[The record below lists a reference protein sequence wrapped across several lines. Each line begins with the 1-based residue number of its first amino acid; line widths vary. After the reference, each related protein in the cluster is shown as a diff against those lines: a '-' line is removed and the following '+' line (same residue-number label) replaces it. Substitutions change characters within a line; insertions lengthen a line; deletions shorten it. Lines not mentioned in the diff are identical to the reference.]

1 MAWISVSAISIL
13 LFSLLSFESVESGY
27 LITTPRVYRTGT
39 VQRLNVHLSGDDGP
53 WNITASLKITGN
65 NKLIAVATKS
75 FSRGDSKA
83 TMEIKVPPSVPQVRY
98 NQFNNVY
105 LQVHGVAKGKP
116 DFRNK
121 QALTLEHLENTLFIQ
136 TDKPIYKP
144 GQTIRMRVVGVKP
157 DLKPLGGKSPTGT
170 RMMQWNNMDFQN
182 GIASV
187 EMLLSKHPVLGE
199 WKIQAQYK
207 GKQVQKIIEVSK
219 YVLPKF
225 EVVIQPPS
233 FIALDSKV
241 VTGTICAKYTYGQL
255 VTGKLKAVLHL
266 KVQRRWHSSHNE
278 GKKITIEKKIKG
290 CYEFALTKKDFASF
304 NHNQYRSGTLNIT
317 ATMTEEATGVTR
329 SATSTET
336 KIQLHRMK
344 LNFKIGTPEHF
355 KPGLSF
361 YGQVGHKA
369 KINFQCTLKANQTI
383 TSFVYNLMCGG
394 NVIVS
399 EERHIAIHRKKN
411 QVAEGSIVFPVT
423 QAMVPSCRLLVYY
436 ARKDGETV
444 ADSMVIDV
452 EDKLENQVVVRFS
465 DNVRRPGEPVQITL
479 TATTPG
485 STVALAGVDKSVRL
499 LKAADDLNSDKV
511 VNILSSHDVGPTNQY
526 KRKQRCYKDNYVD
539 SSKAFYDAGLIY
551 LSDSRIDSRP
561 CLPFPT
567 WSPIPWLWRPWN
579 VMVNSFGGGGG
590 VSPRRKQFRNKKVK
604 LQRKSKPNHKGKPT
618 KTVSPPTVRKNFP
631 ETWMWTEET
640 ISNITGE
647 KIITAKVPDT
657 ITSWYT
663 TAFAMS
669 SSTGMGVADPS
680 TLKVF
685 QPFFVSFTLPYSVI
699 RGEQVSVVATV
710 FNYMSR
716 CSTVRIRL
724 TKTDHFQLS
733 SPGDQKLCVCG
744 NEAKSVKYVITPVQ
758 LGHIPLKVTVQNVVP
773 SLCENPSEE
782 APLGISD
789 AVIRKLL
796 VEPEG
801 VRQEYT
807 YSSFICPRDNEGIFH
822 DELKFSLPNKT
833 VQGSVYATVS
843 VIGDLMGP
851 SLTGLEGLL
860 RLPTGCGEQNMVKF
874 APNIFIMQYLNITN
888 QLTGD
893 TQTKAVGFLRTG
905 YQRELTYKRKDGSY
919 SAFGDRDKEGSLWLT
934 AFVLRSFSQAR
945 QFIFVDDEEIK
956 FTTKWIESKQLD
968 TGCFKKHGK
977 LFHKELKG
985 GVSTPVTLTAYVLIS
1000 LLESKINPK
1009 SDVIVKALKCVTSQ
1023 KDSVTDP
1030 YSNAIIAYALT
1041 LARHP
1046 DRGEFL
1052 KRLGSQAIVKDG
1064 QMHWEKKVKPKK
1076 QNAHYWFPPYH
1087 RSSSSNIEM
1096 TSYALMAMI
1105 GDGTDSKA
1113 IGDAMPIIR
1122 WISKQRNALGGFSST
1137 QDTCV
1142 ALQAL
1147 ARYAGYVYRG
1157 GTRMRIDVG
1166 YVNDK
1171 QFQHSFRINDN
1182 NRLVLQR
1189 VECYL
1194 VPQNILPVDHIPIDA
1209 FGDGCALLQADVLYN
1224 IPEVEEE
1231 PAFKLSVSVHPRKI
1245 KNVLN

>member
-1 MAWISVSAISIL
+1 MTSTQTRMLALFIYPIRGLIHALVFLFLLGVLFHGCGIAGLPLELESALGASNSVI
-13 LFSLLSFESVESGY
+13 
-27 LITTPRVYRTGT
+27 R
-39 VQRLNVHLSGDDGP
+39 RLN
-53 WNITASLKITGN
+53 
-65 NKLIAVATKS
+65 
-75 FSRGDSKA
+75 
-83 TMEIKVPPSVPQVRY
+83 
-98 NQFNNVY
+98 
-105 LQVHGVAKGKP
+105 
-116 DFRNK
+116 
-121 QALTLEHLENTLFIQ
+121 
-136 TDKPIYKP
+136 
-144 GQTIRMRVVGVKP
+144 
-157 DLKPLGGKSPTGT
+157 
-170 RMMQWNNMDFQN
+170 
-182 GIASV
+182 
-187 EMLLSKHPVLGE
+187 
-199 WKIQAQYK
+199 YK
-207 GKQVQKIIEVSK
+207 GN
-219 YVLPKF
+219 PN
-225 EVVIQPPS
+225 P
-233 FIALDSKV
+233 
-241 VTGTICAKYTYGQL
+241 
-255 VTGKLKAVLHL
+255 
-266 KVQRRWHSSHNE
+266 
-278 GKKITIEKKIKG
+278 ITKE
-290 CYEFALTKKDFASF
+290 
-304 NHNQYRSGTLNIT
+304 
-317 ATMTEEATGVTR
+317 
-329 SATSTET
+329 
-336 KIQLHRMK
+336 
-344 LNFKIGTPEHF
+344 
-355 KPGLSF
+355 
-361 YGQVGHKA
+361 
-369 KINFQCTLKANQTI
+369 
-383 TSFVYNLMCGG
+383 
-394 NVIVS
+394 
-399 EERHIAIHRKKN
+399 
-411 QVAEGSIVFPVT
+411 
-423 QAMVPSCRLLVYY
+423 
-436 ARKDGETV
+436 
-444 ADSMVIDV
+444 
-452 EDKLENQVVVRFS
+452 
-465 DNVRRPGEPVQITL
+465 
-479 TATTPG
+479 
-485 STVALAGVDKSVRL
+485 
-499 LKAADDLNSDKV
+499 
-511 VNILSSHDVGPTNQY
+511 
-526 KRKQRCYKDNYVD
+526 
-539 SSKAFYDAGLIY
+539 
-551 LSDSRIDSRP
+551 
-561 CLPFPT
+561 
-567 WSPIPWLWRPWN
+567 
-579 VMVNSFGGGGG
+579 
-590 VSPRRKQFRNKKVK
+590 
-604 LQRKSKPNHKGKPT
+604 KPT

-744 NEAKSVKYVITPVQ
+744 NEAKSVNLRVFDKSI
-758 LGHIPLKVTVQNVVP
+758 HTVV
-773 SLCENPSEE
+773 
-782 APLGISD
+782 
-789 AVIRKLL
+789 
-796 VEPEG
+796 
-801 VRQEYT
+801 
-807 YSSFICPRDNEGIFH
+807 FICPRDNEGIFH

-956 FTTKWIESKQLD
+956 FTTKWIVSKQLD

-1189 VECYL
+1189 VE

-1245 KNVLN
+1245 KTSSIETTEAGEELCQPLEMKVCAKWLEEDKSDMAVIDVKLVSGYSADEESLERVRREVFNC

>member
-1 MAWISVSAISIL
+1 
-13 LFSLLSFESVESGY
+13 
-27 LITTPRVYRTGT
+27 
-39 VQRLNVHLSGDDGP
+39 
-53 WNITASLKITGN
+53 
-65 NKLIAVATKS
+65 
-75 FSRGDSKA
+75 
-83 TMEIKVPPSVPQVRY
+83 
-98 NQFNNVY
+98 
-105 LQVHGVAKGKP
+105 
-116 DFRNK
+116 
-121 QALTLEHLENTLFIQ
+121 
-136 TDKPIYKP
+136 
-144 GQTIRMRVVGVKP
+144 
-157 DLKPLGGKSPTGT
+157 
-170 RMMQWNNMDFQN
+170 
-182 GIASV
+182 
-187 EMLLSKHPVLGE
+187 
-199 WKIQAQYK
+199 
-207 GKQVQKIIEVSK
+207 
-219 YVLPKF
+219 
-225 EVVIQPPS
+225 
-233 FIALDSKV
+233 
-241 VTGTICAKYTYGQL
+241 
-255 VTGKLKAVLHL
+255 
-266 KVQRRWHSSHNE
+266 
-278 GKKITIEKKIKG
+278 
-290 CYEFALTKKDFASF
+290 
-304 NHNQYRSGTLNIT
+304 
-317 ATMTEEATGVTR
+317 
-329 SATSTET
+329 
-336 KIQLHRMK
+336 
-344 LNFKIGTPEHF
+344 
-355 KPGLSF
+355 
-361 YGQVGHKA
+361 
-369 KINFQCTLKANQTI
+369 
-383 TSFVYNLMCGG
+383 
-394 NVIVS
+394 
-399 EERHIAIHRKKN
+399 
-411 QVAEGSIVFPVT
+411 
-423 QAMVPSCRLLVYY
+423 MVPSCRLLVYY

-452 EDKLENQVVVRFS
+452 EDKLENQVFVRFS

-479 TATTPG
+479 TATPG
-485 STVALAGVDKSVRL
+485 STVALAGVDKCVRL

-511 VNILSSHDVGPTNQY
+511 VNILSSHDVGPITNQY
-526 KRKQRCYKDNYVD
+526 NLHRMRCYKDNYVD
-539 SSKAFYDAGLIY
+539 SSKAFDDAGLIY

-561 CLPFPT
+561 CLPYPT
-567 WSPIPWLWRPWN
+567 WSPSEDMDI
-579 VMVNSFGGGGG
+579 MVFSVSG
-590 VSPRRKQFRNKKVK
+590 VSPPRPKQFRNKKVK
-604 LQRKSKPNHKGKPT
+604 LQRKSKPNP
-618 KTVSPPTVRKNFP
+618 STVRKHFP
-631 ETWMWTEET
+631 ETWMWTEVT

-685 QPFFVSFTLPYSVI
+685 QPLFVSFTLPYSVI

-807 YSSFICPRDNEGIFH
+807 YSSFICPRDNQGIFH
-822 DELKFSLPNKT
+822 DKLKFSLPNKT

-851 SLTGLEGLL
+851 SLAGLEGLL

-945 QFIFVDDEEIK
+945 QFILVDDEEIK

-968 TGCFKKHGK
+968 TGCFKKQGR
-977 LFHKELKG
+977 LFNKGLKG

-1000 LLESKINPK
+1000 LLESKVNPK

-1023 KDSVTDP
+1023 KDNVTDP

-1052 KRLGSQAIVKDG
+1052 TRLGSQAIVKDG

-1076 QNAHYWFPPYH
+1076 QNPHYWLAPYH

-1147 ARYAGYVYRG
+1147 SRYAGYVYRG
-1157 GTRMRIDVG
+1157 GTRMKIDVG
-1166 YVNDK
+1166 YINDE

-1189 VECYL
+1189 VE
-1194 VPQNILPVDHIPIDA
+1194 VPQKMLPVDHMPIDA

-1245 KNVLN
+1245 KTSSIETTEAGEELCQPLEMKVCAKWLEEDKSDMAVIDVKLVSGYSADEESLERLMNRVDLNLMKFEIEENKIVFYFDEIKKTCISFGIHQTAVVKKTKPASVTVYEYYDT